1 MIKPLRGF
9 KSLPLRPHIDLIG
22 RVRLLIMSNSSQPLA
37 LSSLEAIIENLGSNP
52 AVFLDY
58 DGTLAAIVDDPV
70 EAHIDEE
77 VRRALLLLSR
87 SMPVGVI
94 SGRALDDVKSMVSL
108 DGLIY
113 GGSHG
118 FEIET
123 ADGERLRPPDV
134 GDSLAQLQ
142 QADHM
147 LKERSAGL
155 NGIFIEAKPYAIAV
169 HTRRA
174 ESQEVR
180 RAAGELAREVAAR
193 FDHLVI
199 RGGKEI
205 HELRPAM
212 DWDKGAALI
221 HLLETLPDVHVPLY
235 IGDDE
240 TDEDAFRAAESR
252 SGVGIIVAPAP
263 TNSSASYRLRDHEEV
278 REFLETLSAR

>member
-1 MIKPLRGF
+1 
-9 KSLPLRPHIDLIG
+9 
-22 RVRLLIMSNSSQPLA
+22 MSNSSQPLA
-37 LSSLEAIIENLGSNP
+37 LSSLEAIIEIVGSNP
-52 AVFLDY
+52 VVFLDY
-58 DGTLAAIVDDPV
+58 DGTLAAIVDDPA
-70 EAHIDEE
+70 EAHIGEE
-77 VRRALLLLSR
+77 VRRALSFLSQ

-94 SGRALDDVKSMVSL
+94 SGRALEDVKSMVSL

-123 ADGERLRPPDV
+123 ADGDRLRPPDV
-134 GDSLAQLQ
+134 GDAVAQLQ
-142 QADHM
+142 QAEQL
-147 LKERSAGL
+147 LKERSSGL
-155 NGIFIEAKPYAIAV
+155 NGVFVEAKPYAIAV

-180 RAAGELAREVAAR
+180 RAAGELAEDVAGR

-221 HLLETLPDVHVPLY
+221 HLLDTLPDVHVPLY

-240 TDEDAFRAAESR
+240 TDEDAFRAADSR
-252 SGVGIIVAPAP
+252 AGVGIIVAPAP
-263 TNSSASYRLRDHEEV
+263 TNTSASYRLRDHEEV
-278 REFLETLSAR
+278 RKFLEALGAGLAPL